1 MSWVRFFLW
10 MWNVAALWWFI
21 IYETIP
27 SPKLSNSYCLPLAF
41 CPFLGHSILILD
53 SVTLK
58 GNFTGTKCLCTPS
71 NISNRGAYNCSSPF
85 LWITHPSAVAP
96 RKLDNLRPSFPY
108 FGTSFEIHGCSYV
121 PTSYAD
127 PMTRLLFLRCPTLW
141 LPFALSVHQKILQF
155 RAQMHFYCWLL
166 ISAMGRYCVKFFSSH
181 FFNMFFSFSSFR
193 SIFQQLYIFSG
204 FCLMI
209 SLIHE
214 VHRQETPNSEGGRK

>member
-1 MSWVRFFLW
+1 MSWVRFILG

-21 IYETIP
+21 YEKNP
-27 SPKLSNSYCLPLAF
+27 SPKWSNSYCLPLAF
-41 CPFLGHSILILD
+41 CLFLGHSILILG

-71 NISNRGAYNCSSPF
+71 NISNRGADNCSSPF

-108 FGTSFEIHGCSYV
+108 CGNGFEIHGCSYV

-127 PMTRLLFLRCPTLW
+127 PMTRLLFRRCPTLW
-141 LPFALSVHQKILQF
+141 LPFALSVHQKIPQF

-166 ISAMGRYCVKFFSSH
+166 ISAMGRYCVKFFLKP
-181 FFNMFFSFSSFR
+181 FF
-193 SIFQQLYIFSG
+193 QHIFSVSHL
-204 FCLMI
+204 FSAI
-209 SLIHE
+209 STVIYFQAF
-214 VHRQETPNSEGGRK
+214 V